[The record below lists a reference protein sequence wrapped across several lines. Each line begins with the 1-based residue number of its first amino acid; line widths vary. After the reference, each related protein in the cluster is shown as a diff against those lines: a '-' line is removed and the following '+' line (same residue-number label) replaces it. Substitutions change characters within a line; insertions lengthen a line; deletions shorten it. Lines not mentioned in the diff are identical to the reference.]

1 LLVSFTV
8 AGAIPSASALAATIP
23 TNLVA
28 NGEPTATTIPLQWTA
43 STAIDSPIIGYGI
56 EGQLENPNSPGN
68 FTALTTLVANTG
80 STDTTY
86 TLTGLSAGNFYKL
99 YVYSITADGNSQ
111 ASVEFLM
118 GTQRESNQSYGAV
131 QIFNKNT
138 QHGSGSNFA
147 SNQSF
152 TNTQDFSAGGQTFGV
167 GNSFAA
173 NQSFTGEGIDH
184 DFGAAD
190 MEFGS
195 GTSFN
200 SGESFGAGG
209 DFDGGVQNFQGS
221 NTFGSGSSFATDQDF
236 STIGTQTFQG
246 ANTFGN
252 DMKFA
257 SGQDFSSGT
266 HTFGTG
272 MQFNG
277 NTVFKT
283 GQAFGAGAIFDDT
296 QAFGAGDTFDFTG
309 TSMQFG
315 DADGGIDFGAVR
327 TFGDGADFDGGHQI
341 FYGAN
346 TFGDNNKFASGQ
358 DMSSGTHTFGSGAIF
373 TGNTVFATGQAF
385 GAGAIFDDTQTFG
398 AGDTFDFTAT
408 GMQFGDADGGIDFGK
423 AQTFGPNADFDGGIQ
438 TFVGQNTFPAG
449 ASFFI
454 GQDFSSLGT
463 QTFQGAN
470 TFGNDMKFATNQDFS
485 AAIQT
490 FGSGITL
497 DGNVDFADN
506 QAFGAGMIFDDEQVF
521 TGGETYDF
529 TAIGMKFGDVDFG
542 TGRTFGQGSEFAA
555 AYDFTSGSH
564 NHDFTAVEMV
574 FKAGTVF
581 PSGETFG
588 IHPDFDGVIDF
599 PDNFTFPAGSEFF
612 ANQSFASSE
621 DPTFADFGVYA
632 AGMGFG
638 KARNFQDSP
647 YFDGATTFVGV
658 NTFGAGAEFNTGPT
672 FTAAQTFSG
681 AADFGANTD
690 FTAVAQSIT
699 TGSQFGSGSTFITD
713 SSQTLPA
720 STVMSSGLLL
730 ESTTCTTSTCLPTD
744 DSKVLEKGEKNLP
757 GVNLAPIKN
766 TVTKDKPTLNIE
778 GLGITLD
785 MGTVSTDGNVDVD
798 VLAPDDAL
806 ISSVSTEIGNDG
818 SLEITTDTGFTLH
831 TISSVVNISK
841 TGSTTNSGDMT
852 ITLPYTDDA
861 VSSAGVTEED
871 LTILHYV
878 GSEWIEETACTVNTS
893 ANEITCTGVTS
904 LSPFSVG
911 GSSSSAG
918 GGTKDFI
925 IPTFTTDL
933 EINGVQLVE
942 NSGETITVTA
952 GELVN
957 IDISATDNFGPENI
971 THLDIYYNHD
981 GNKIL
986 NNLKESYI
994 TFENEE
1000 LISTD
1005 PNSILDSVTMLTLL
1019 VDDFKKFTFDVVFG
1033 KSFDTS
1039 DVLVRAWD
1047 LSGNTNS
1054 LYYNDALKVVSSDTV
1069 PASESAEPTPT
1080 SESAEPTPTSESAA
1094 PASESAE
1101 PSFIDV
1107 FDQWAGYS
1115 STSVSDTD
1123 FLSQLGIDGDHIPK
1137 WYKQN
1142 NAKWYKDGLISQT
1155 VFVAGLGDLST
1166 RGILQV

>member
-1 LLVSFTV
+1 MTKNLYIFFLEIIIVIRKIGAFMLIALLVSFTV

-246 ANTFGN
+246 ANTFG
-252 DMKFA
+252 
-257 SGQDFSSGT
+257 
-266 HTFGTG
+266 
-272 MQFNG
+272 
-277 NTVFKT
+277 
-283 GQAFGAGAIFDDT
+283 
-296 QAFGAGDTFDFTG
+296 
-309 TSMQFG
+309 
-315 DADGGIDFGAVR
+315 
-327 TFGDGADFDGGHQI
+327 
-341 FYGAN
+341 
-346 TFGDNNKFASGQ
+346 DNNKFASGQ

-385 GAGAIFDDTQTFG
+385 GAGAIFDDTQAFG

-878 GSEWIEETACTVNTS
+878 GSEWIEESACTVNTS

-1080 SESAEPTPTSESAA
+1080 SDDSAAPTPTSESAA